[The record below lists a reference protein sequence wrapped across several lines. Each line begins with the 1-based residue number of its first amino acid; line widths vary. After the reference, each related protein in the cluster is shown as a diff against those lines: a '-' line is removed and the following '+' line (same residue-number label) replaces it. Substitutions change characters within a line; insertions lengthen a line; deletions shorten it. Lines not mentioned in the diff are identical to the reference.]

1 MLPKDIYFK
10 EMEIVDKKFHSRFCV
25 KTKTY
30 RYVINTGER
39 NVILDKL
46 VYNFSRKLDVSRIRE
61 TMDLFL
67 GEHSF
72 LNFCTNNEGDFVRN
86 IYSFTL
92 EEKGNYLIFDISGN
106 GFRRYMV
113 RMIIGTLIEVGLGN
127 IDSSF
132 VKEALDG
139 GKYNRVRYKAPS
151 EGLYLADVEYG
162 GELLD
167 AQD

>member
-1 MLPKDIYFK
+1 MFYLQNSILLF
-10 EMEIVDKKFHSRFCV
+10 FFFASRMQLSWCP
-25 KTKTY
+25 
-30 RYVINTGER
+30 
-39 NVILDKL
+39 
-46 VYNFSRKLDVSRIRE
+46 
-61 TMDLFL
+61 LFL
-67 GEHSF
+67 HQPYPDVEKPSF
-72 LNFCTNNEGDFVRN
+72 VKNTTCCTDA
-86 IYSFTL
+86 

-113 RMIIGTLIEVGLGN
+113 RMIVGTLIEVGLGN

-151 EGLYLADVEYG
+151 EGLYLSNVEYG